1 MMKTGKISKT
11 LLLILF
17 LFAFFVAI
25 GVIGAVISYL
35 MRSI

>member
-1 MMKTGKISKT
+1 MAKGKISKT

-17 LFAFFVAI
+17 LIAFFVAI

-35 MRSI
+35 MHSI